1 MKLPER
7 LPRETGRDYAL
18 RVLKENIVN
27 LEIAPGSQISENEL
41 SAALGISRA
50 PIREALSEL
59 EKVKIVEI
67 QPQKKTSVLLIDP
80 ALVEEARF
88 MRSTLEDAVIG
99 EVCMQ
104 RTEQDLFRLEENL
117 TLQDLAFRS
126 NALDQVMI
134 KDNEFHRCFFEISRK
149 PEIYQLM
156 QTLQIHFDR
165 VRNLTLAASGSGM
178 SRTRGFG
185 SERILSGYRSTVP
198 LYGKHILSISSN
210 RYNHFVGST
219 ERIWSARRSRK
230 NSRR

>member
-1 MKLPER
+1 MSPLKLPER

-80 ALVEEARF
+80 VLVEEARF

-134 KDNEFHRCFFEISRK
+134 KDNEFHRYFFEISRK

-165 VRNLTLAASGSGM
+165 VRNLTLYTIID
-178 SRTRGFG
+178 RK
-185 SERILSGYRSTVP
+185 ILEEHKEIFRCIREQDV
-198 LYGKHILSISSN
+198 
-210 RYNHFVGST
+210 
-219 ERIWSARRSRK
+219 ESARIRLRAHLERVQVDSSVVRK
-230 NSRR
+230 AYPQYFKQ

>member
-99 EVCMQ
+99 EVCMR

-134 KDNEFHRCFFEISRK
+134 KDNEFHRYFFEISRK

-165 VRNLTLAASGSGM
+165 VRNLTLHTIIDRKILEEHKEIFRCIREQDVENARIRLRAHL
-178 SRTRGFG
+178 
-185 SERILSGYRSTVP
+185 ERVQVD
-198 LYGKHILSISSN
+198 SS
-210 RYNHFVGST
+210 VV
-219 ERIWSARRSRK
+219 RK
-230 NSRR
+230 AYPQYFKQ

>member
-59 EKVKIVEI
+59 EKVRIVEI

-80 ALVEEARF
+80 ELVEEARF

-104 RTEQDLFRLEENL
+104 RNEQDLFRLEENL

-134 KDNEFHRCFFEISRK
+134 KDNEFHRYFFEISRK

-165 VRNLTLAASGSGM
+165 VRNLTLHTIIDRKILEEHEAIF
-178 SRTRGFG
+178 RCIR
-185 SERILSGYRSTVP
+185 ERDVENARIRLRAHLERVQVD
-198 LYGKHILSISSN
+198 SS
-210 RYNHFVGST
+210 VV
-219 ERIWSARRSRK
+219 RK
-230 NSRR
+230 AYPQYFKQ

>member
-80 ALVEEARF
+80 VLVEEARF
-88 MRSTLEDAVIG
+88 MRSTLEDAVIR

-134 KDNEFHRCFFEISRK
+134 KDNEFHRYFFEISRK

-165 VRNLTLAASGSGM
+165 VRNLTLYTIIDRKILEEHKEIFRCIREQDVENARIRLRAHL
-178 SRTRGFG
+178 
-185 SERILSGYRSTVP
+185 ERVQVD
-198 LYGKHILSISSN
+198 SS
-210 RYNHFVGST
+210 VV
-219 ERIWSARRSRK
+219 RK
-230 NSRR
+230 AYPQYFKQ

>member
-80 ALVEEARF
+80 ELVEEARF

-99 EVCMQ
+99 EVCMR

-134 KDNEFHRCFFEISRK
+134 KDNEFHRYFFEISRK

-165 VRNLTLAASGSGM
+165 VRNLTLHTIIDRKILEEHEAIF
-178 SRTRGFG
+178 RCIK
-185 SERILSGYRSTVP
+185 ERDVENARIRLRAHLERVQVD
-198 LYGKHILSISSN
+198 SS
-210 RYNHFVGST
+210 VV
-219 ERIWSARRSRK
+219 RK
-230 NSRR
+230 AYPQYFKQ

>member
-80 ALVEEARF
+80 VLVEEARF

-134 KDNEFHRCFFEISRK
+134 KDNEFHRYFFEISRK

-165 VRNLTLAASGSGM
+165 VRNLTLYTIIDRKILEEHEAIF
-178 SRTRGFG
+178 RCIR
-185 SERILSGYRSTVP
+185 ERDVENARIRLRAHLERVQVD
-198 LYGKHILSISSN
+198 SS
-210 RYNHFVGST
+210 VV
-219 ERIWSARRSRK
+219 RK
-230 NSRR
+230 AYPQYFKQ

>member
-1 MKLPER
+1 MSPLILPER

-134 KDNEFHRCFFEISRK
+134 KDNEFHRYFFEISRK

-165 VRNLTLAASGSGM
+165 VRNLTLHTIIDRKILEEHEAIF
-178 SRTRGFG
+178 RCIK
-185 SERILSGYRSTVP
+185 ERDVENARIRLRAHLERVQVD
-198 LYGKHILSISSN
+198 SS
-210 RYNHFVGST
+210 VV
-219 ERIWSARRSRK
+219 RK
-230 NSRR
+230 AYPQYFKQ

>member
-134 KDNEFHRCFFEISRK
+134 KDNEFHRYFFEISRK

-165 VRNLTLAASGSGM
+165 VRNLTLYTIIDRKILEEHKEIFRCIREQDVKNARIRLRAHL
-178 SRTRGFG
+178 
-185 SERILSGYRSTVP
+185 ERVQVD
-198 LYGKHILSISSN
+198 SS
-210 RYNHFVGST
+210 V
-219 ERIWSARRSRK
+219 IRK
-230 NSRR
+230 AYPQYFKQ

>member
-134 KDNEFHRCFFEISRK
+134 KDNEFHRYFFEISRK

-165 VRNLTLAASGSGM
+165 VRNLTLHTIIDRKILEEHEAIF
-178 SRTRGFG
+178 RCIR
-185 SERILSGYRSTVP
+185 ERDVENARIRLRAHLERVQVD
-198 LYGKHILSISSN
+198 SS
-210 RYNHFVGST
+210 VV
-219 ERIWSARRSRK
+219 RK
-230 NSRR
+230 AYPQYFKQ

>member
-165 VRNLTLAASGSGM
+165 VRNLTLYTIIDRKILEEHKEIFRCIREQDVENARIRLRANL
-178 SRTRGFG
+178 
-185 SERILSGYRSTVP
+185 ERVQVD
-198 LYGKHILSISSN
+198 SS
-210 RYNHFVGST
+210 VV
-219 ERIWSARRSRK
+219 RK
-230 NSRR
+230 AYPQYFKQ

>member
-1 MKLPER
+1 MSPLKLPER

-67 QPQKKTSVLLIDP
+67 QPQKKTSVLRIDP

-134 KDNEFHRCFFEISRK
+134 KDNEFHRYFFEISRK

-165 VRNLTLAASGSGM
+165 VRNLTLHTIIDRKILEEHEAIF
-178 SRTRGFG
+178 RCIK
-185 SERILSGYRSTVP
+185 ERDVENARIRLRAHLERVQVD
-198 LYGKHILSISSN
+198 SS
-210 RYNHFVGST
+210 VV
-219 ERIWSARRSRK
+219 RK
-230 NSRR
+230 AYPQYFKQ

>member
-134 KDNEFHRCFFEISRK
+134 KDNEFHRYFFEISRK

-165 VRNLTLAASGSGM
+165 VRNLTLYTIIDRKILEEHKEIFRCIREQDVENARIRLRAHL
-178 SRTRGFG
+178 
-185 SERILSGYRSTVP
+185 ERVQVD
-198 LYGKHILSISSN
+198 SS
-210 RYNHFVGST
+210 VV
-219 ERIWSARRSRK
+219 RK
-230 NSRR
+230 AYPQYFKQ

>member
-50 PIREALSEL
+50 PIREALAEL

-126 NALDQVMI
+126 NSLDQVMI
-134 KDNEFHRCFFEISRK
+134 KDNEFHRYFFEISRK

-165 VRNLTLAASGSGM
+165 VRDLTLHTIIDRKILEEHEAIF
-178 SRTRGFG
+178 RCIR
-185 SERILSGYRSTVP
+185 ERDVENARIRLRAHLERVQVD
-198 LYGKHILSISSN
+198 SS
-210 RYNHFVGST
+210 VV
-219 ERIWSARRSRK
+219 RK
-230 NSRR
+230 AYPQYFKQ

>member
-1 MKLPER
+1 MSPLKLPER

-80 ALVEEARF
+80 VLVEEARF

-134 KDNEFHRCFFEISRK
+134 KDNEFHRYFFEISRK

-165 VRNLTLAASGSGM
+165 VRNLTLYTIIDRKILEEHEAIF
-178 SRTRGFG
+178 RCIR
-185 SERILSGYRSTVP
+185 ERDVENARIRLRAHLERVQVD
-198 LYGKHILSISSN
+198 SS
-210 RYNHFVGST
+210 VV
-219 ERIWSARRSRK
+219 RK
-230 NSRR
+230 AYPQYFKQ

>member
-1 MKLPER
+1 MSPLKLPER

-99 EVCMQ
+99 EVCTQ

-165 VRNLTLAASGSGM
+165 VRNLTLHTIIDRKILEEHEAIF
-178 SRTRGFG
+178 RCIK
-185 SERILSGYRSTVP
+185 ERDVENARIRLRAHLERVQVD
-198 LYGKHILSISSN
+198 SS
-210 RYNHFVGST
+210 VV
-219 ERIWSARRSRK
+219 RK
-230 NSRR
+230 AYPQYFKQ

>member
-67 QPQKKTSVLLIDP
+67 QPQKKTSVLRIDP

-134 KDNEFHRCFFEISRK
+134 KDNEFHRYFFEISRK

-165 VRNLTLAASGSGM
+165 VRNLTLYTIID
-178 SRTRGFG
+178 RKILEEHKEILRCIR
-185 SERILSGYRSTVP
+185 ERDVENARIRLRAHLERVQVD
-198 LYGKHILSISSN
+198 SS
-210 RYNHFVGST
+210 VV
-219 ERIWSARRSRK
+219 RK
-230 NSRR
+230 AYPQYFKQ

>member
-99 EVCMQ
+99 ELCMQ

-134 KDNEFHRCFFEISRK
+134 KDNEFHRYFFEISRK

-165 VRNLTLAASGSGM
+165 VRNLTLYTIIDRKILEEHKEIFRCIREQDVENARIRLRAHL
-178 SRTRGFG
+178 
-185 SERILSGYRSTVP
+185 ERVQVD
-198 LYGKHILSISSN
+198 SS
-210 RYNHFVGST
+210 VV
-219 ERIWSARRSRK
+219 RK
-230 NSRR
+230 AYPQYFKQ

>member
-165 VRNLTLAASGSGM
+165 VRNLTLHTIIDRKILEEHKEIFRCIREQDVENARIRLRAHL
-178 SRTRGFG
+178 
-185 SERILSGYRSTVP
+185 ERVQVD
-198 LYGKHILSISSN
+198 SS
-210 RYNHFVGST
+210 VV
-219 ERIWSARRSRK
+219 RK
-230 NSRR
+230 AYPQYFKQ

>member
-80 ALVEEARF
+80 VLVEEARF

-104 RTEQDLFRLEENL
+104 RTDQDLFRLEENL

-134 KDNEFHRCFFEISRK
+134 KDNEFHRYFFEISRK

-165 VRNLTLAASGSGM
+165 VRNLTLYTIIDRKILEEHKEIFRCIREQDVENARIRLRAHL
-178 SRTRGFG
+178 
-185 SERILSGYRSTVP
+185 ERVQVD
-198 LYGKHILSISSN
+198 SS
-210 RYNHFVGST
+210 VV
-219 ERIWSARRSRK
+219 RK
-230 NSRR
+230 AYPQYFKQ

>member
-80 ALVEEARF
+80 VLVEEARF

-134 KDNEFHRCFFEISRK
+134 KDNEFHRYFFEISRK

-165 VRNLTLAASGSGM
+165 VRNLTLYTIID
-178 SRTRGFG
+178 RKILEEHKEIFRCIK
-185 SERILSGYRSTVP
+185 ERDVEKARIRLRAHLERVQVD
-198 LYGKHILSISSN
+198 SS
-210 RYNHFVGST
+210 VV
-219 ERIWSARRSRK
+219 RK
-230 NSRR
+230 AYPQYFKQ

>member
-1 MKLPER
+1 MSPLKLPER

-59 EKVKIVEI
+59 EKVRIVEI

-80 ALVEEARF
+80 ELVEEARF

-99 EVCMQ
+99 EVCMR

-126 NALDQVMI
+126 NALDQVMV

-165 VRNLTLAASGSGM
+165 VRNLTLYTIID
-178 SRTRGFG
+178 RKILEEHKEIYRCIK
-185 SERILSGYRSTVP
+185 ERDV
-198 LYGKHILSISSN
+198 
-210 RYNHFVGST
+210 
-219 ERIWSARRSRK
+219 ESARIRLRAHLERVQVDSSVVRK
-230 NSRR
+230 AYPQYFKQ

>member
-99 EVCMQ
+99 EVCMR

-134 KDNEFHRCFFEISRK
+134 KDNEFHRYFFEISRK

-165 VRNLTLAASGSGM
+165 VRNLTLYTIIDRKILEEHKEIFRCIREQDVENARIRLRAHL
-178 SRTRGFG
+178 
-185 SERILSGYRSTVP
+185 ERVQVD
-198 LYGKHILSISSN
+198 SS
-210 RYNHFVGST
+210 VV
-219 ERIWSARRSRK
+219 RK
-230 NSRR
+230 AYPQYFKQ

>member
-59 EKVKIVEI
+59 EKVKIVEL

-80 ALVEEARF
+80 VLVEEARF

-134 KDNEFHRCFFEISRK
+134 KDNEFHRYFFEISRK

-165 VRNLTLAASGSGM
+165 VRNLTLYTIIDRKILEEHKEIFRCIREQDVENARIRLRAHL
-178 SRTRGFG
+178 
-185 SERILSGYRSTVP
+185 ERVQVD
-198 LYGKHILSISSN
+198 SS
-210 RYNHFVGST
+210 VV
-219 ERIWSARRSRK
+219 RK
-230 NSRR
+230 AYPQYFKQ

>member
-1 MKLPER
+1 VSPLKLPER

-134 KDNEFHRCFFEISRK
+134 KDNEFHRYFFEISRK

-165 VRNLTLAASGSGM
+165 VRNLTLYTIIDRKILEEHKAIFRCIRERDAANARIRL
-178 SRTRGFG
+178 RTHL
-185 SERILSGYRSTVP
+185 ERVQVD
-198 LYGKHILSISSN
+198 SS
-210 RYNHFVGST
+210 VV
-219 ERIWSARRSRK
+219 RK
-230 NSRR
+230 AYPQYFKQ

>member
-117 TLQDLAFRS
+117 TLQELAFRS

-134 KDNEFHRCFFEISRK
+134 KDNEFHRYFFEISRK

-165 VRNLTLAASGSGM
+165 VRNLTLHTIIDRKILEEHKEIFRCIREQDVENARIRLRAHL
-178 SRTRGFG
+178 
-185 SERILSGYRSTVP
+185 ERVQVD
-198 LYGKHILSISSN
+198 SS
-210 RYNHFVGST
+210 VV
-219 ERIWSARRSRK
+219 RK
-230 NSRR
+230 AYPQYFKQ

>member
-99 EVCMQ
+99 EVCTQ

-165 VRNLTLAASGSGM
+165 VRNLTLHTNIDRKILEEHEAIF
-178 SRTRGFG
+178 RCIK
-185 SERILSGYRSTVP
+185 ERDVENARIRLRAHLERVQVD
-198 LYGKHILSISSN
+198 SS
-210 RYNHFVGST
+210 VV
-219 ERIWSARRSRK
+219 RK
-230 NSRR
+230 AYPQYFKQ

>member
-1 MKLPER
+1 MSPLKLPER

-126 NALDQVMI
+126 NALNQVMI

-165 VRNLTLAASGSGM
+165 VRNLTLHTIIDRKILEEHKEIFRCIREQDVENARIRLRAHL
-178 SRTRGFG
+178 
-185 SERILSGYRSTVP
+185 ERVQVD
-198 LYGKHILSISSN
+198 SS
-210 RYNHFVGST
+210 VV
-219 ERIWSARRSRK
+219 RK
-230 NSRR
+230 AYPQYFKQ

>member
-27 LEIAPGSQISENEL
+27 LQIAPGSQISEHEL

-80 ALVEEARF
+80 VLVEEARF

-134 KDNEFHRCFFEISRK
+134 KDNEFHRYFFEISRK

-165 VRNLTLAASGSGM
+165 VRNLTLYTIIDRKILEEHEAIF
-178 SRTRGFG
+178 RCIK
-185 SERILSGYRSTVP
+185 ERDVENARIRLRAHLERVQVD
-198 LYGKHILSISSN
+198 SS
-210 RYNHFVGST
+210 VV
-219 ERIWSARRSRK
+219 RK
-230 NSRR
+230 AYPQYFKQ

>member
-99 EVCMQ
+99 EVCMR

-134 KDNEFHRCFFEISRK
+134 KDNEFHRYFFEISRK

-165 VRNLTLAASGSGM
+165 VRNLTLHTIIDRKILEEHEAIF
-178 SRTRGFG
+178 RCIK
-185 SERILSGYRSTVP
+185 ERDVENARIRLRAHLERVQVD
-198 LYGKHILSISSN
+198 SS
-210 RYNHFVGST
+210 VV
-219 ERIWSARRSRK
+219 RK
-230 NSRR
+230 AYPQYFKQ

>member
-134 KDNEFHRCFFEISRK
+134 KDNEFHRYFLSSRK
-149 PEIYQLM
+149 MYVRLSAMTSRKFLVSEYSTGMTGTSLVFS
-156 QTLQIHFDR
+156 LQPIRADMATVINDAKRIFLILLDKR
-165 VRNLTLAASGSGM
+165 LTANIIFFCQSVPQQSGSKRLWG
-178 SRTRGFG
+178 R
-185 SERILSGYRSTVP
+185 
-198 LYGKHILSISSN
+198 
-210 RYNHFVGST
+210 
-219 ERIWSARRSRK
+219 
-230 NSRR
+230 

>member
-1 MKLPER
+1 MSPLKLPER

-117 TLQDLAFRS
+117 TLQELAFLS

-134 KDNEFHRCFFEISRK
+134 KDNEFHRYFFEISRK

-165 VRNLTLAASGSGM
+165 VRNLTLYTIIDRKILEEHKEIFRCIREQDVENARIRLRAHL
-178 SRTRGFG
+178 
-185 SERILSGYRSTVP
+185 ERVQVD
-198 LYGKHILSISSN
+198 SS
-210 RYNHFVGST
+210 VV
-219 ERIWSARRSRK
+219 RK
-230 NSRR
+230 AYPQYFKQ

>member
-1 MKLPER
+1 MS
-7 LPRETGRDYAL
+7 RETGRDYAL

-27 LEIAPGSQISENEL
+27 FEIAPGSQISENEL
-41 SAALGISRA
+41 SAAMGISRA

-59 EKVKIVEI
+59 EKVRIVEI

-88 MRSTLEDAVIG
+88 MRYTLEDAVIG

-117 TLQDLAFRS
+117 ALQNLAFRS

-134 KDNEFHRCFFEISRK
+134 KDNEFHRYFFEITHK
-149 PEIYQLM
+149 QEIYQLM

-165 VRNLTLAASGSGM
+165 VRNLTLYTIIDRKIVEEHEAIFRCIRDRDVENA
-178 SRTRGFG
+178 RIQLRAHL
-185 SERILSGYRSTVP
+185 ERVQVD
-198 LYGKHILSISSN
+198 SS
-210 RYNHFVGST
+210 VV
-219 ERIWSARRSRK
+219 RK
-230 NSRR
+230 AYPQYFKQ

>member
-80 ALVEEARF
+80 VLVEEARF

-134 KDNEFHRCFFEISRK
+134 KDNEFHRYFFEISRK

-165 VRNLTLAASGSGM
+165 VRNLTLHTIID
-178 SRTRGFG
+178 RKILEEHKEIFRGIK
-185 SERILSGYRSTVP
+185 ERDVENARIRLRAHLERVQVD
-198 LYGKHILSISSN
+198 SS
-210 RYNHFVGST
+210 VV
-219 ERIWSARRSRK
+219 RK
-230 NSRR
+230 AYPQYFKQ

>member
-1 MKLPER
+1 MSPLKLPER

-99 EVCMQ
+99 EVCTQ

-134 KDNEFHRCFFEISRK
+134 KDNEFHRYFFEISRK

-165 VRNLTLAASGSGM
+165 VRNLTLHTIIDRKILEEHEAIF
-178 SRTRGFG
+178 RCIK
-185 SERILSGYRSTVP
+185 ERDVENARIRLRAHLERVQVD
-198 LYGKHILSISSN
+198 SS
-210 RYNHFVGST
+210 VV
-219 ERIWSARRSRK
+219 RK
-230 NSRR
+230 AYPQYFKQ

>member
-104 RTEQDLFRLEENL
+104 RTDQDLFRLEENL
-117 TLQDLAFRS
+117 TLQELAFRS

-134 KDNEFHRCFFEISRK
+134 KDNEFHRYFFEISRK

-165 VRNLTLAASGSGM
+165 VRNLTLHTIIDRKILEEHEAIF
-178 SRTRGFG
+178 RCIR
-185 SERILSGYRSTVP
+185 ERDVENARIRLRAHLERVQVD
-198 LYGKHILSISSN
+198 SS
-210 RYNHFVGST
+210 VV
-219 ERIWSARRSRK
+219 RK
-230 NSRR
+230 AYPQYFKQ

>member
-80 ALVEEARF
+80 VLVEEARF

-134 KDNEFHRCFFEISRK
+134 KDNEFHRYFFEISRK

-165 VRNLTLAASGSGM
+165 VRNLTLHTIIDRKILEEHEAIF
-178 SRTRGFG
+178 RCIR
-185 SERILSGYRSTVP
+185 ERDVENARIRLRAHLERVQVD
-198 LYGKHILSISSN
+198 SS
-210 RYNHFVGST
+210 VV
-219 ERIWSARRSRK
+219 RK
-230 NSRR
+230 AYPQYFKQ

>member
-88 MRSTLEDAVIG
+88 MRSTLEDAVIR

-134 KDNEFHRCFFEISRK
+134 KDNEFHRYFFEISRK

-165 VRNLTLAASGSGM
+165 VRNLTLYTIIDRKILEEHEAIF
-178 SRTRGFG
+178 RCIR
-185 SERILSGYRSTVP
+185 ERDVENARIRLRAHLERVQVD
-198 LYGKHILSISSN
+198 SS
-210 RYNHFVGST
+210 VV
-219 ERIWSARRSRK
+219 RK
-230 NSRR
+230 AYPQYFKQ